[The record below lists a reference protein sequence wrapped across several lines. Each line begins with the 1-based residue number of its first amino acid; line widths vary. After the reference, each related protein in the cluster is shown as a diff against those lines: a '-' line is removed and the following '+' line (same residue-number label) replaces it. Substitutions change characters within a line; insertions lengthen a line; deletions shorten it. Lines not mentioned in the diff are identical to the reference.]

1 MRVRGRGA
9 GRGPGHG
16 AACAAL
22 PRPRLE
28 LQLKEHFSAS
38 SVLLQSLQ
46 RCPFLMEKRGSERTP
61 LQPPGT
67 ARRWSG
73 AFGSSL
79 VPVNRSVIA
88 LGLMAPRALGEP
100 VVQDEV
106 VPICA

>member
-1 MRVRGRGA
+1 MCA
-9 GRGPGHG
+9 G
-16 AACAAL
+16 AARGGGRAMARPVLRSPGRAWNCSLKSISAPL
-22 PRPRLE
+22 PCCY
-28 LQLKEHFSAS
+28 KVY
-38 SVLLQSLQ
+38 SVVL
-46 RCPFLMEKRGSERTP
+46 FLMEKGGSERTP